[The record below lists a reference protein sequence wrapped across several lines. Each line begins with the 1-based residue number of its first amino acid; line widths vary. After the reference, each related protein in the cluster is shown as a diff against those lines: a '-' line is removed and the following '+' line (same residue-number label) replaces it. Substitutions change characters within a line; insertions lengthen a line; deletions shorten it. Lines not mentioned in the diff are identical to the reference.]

1 VIGMTNS
8 SPLVRLRDDP
18 DRLLSY
24 DEAGEL
30 ADVPS
35 RTVRKWVAEGNGPR
49 VIQLGR
55 HRRIRLSD
63 WLAWLDTRYVD
74 AA

>member
-1 VIGMTNS
+1 MLTDS

-24 DEAGEL
+24 AEL
-30 ADVPS
+30 AEWIGVPD
-35 RTVRKWVAEGNGPR
+35 RTVRKWIADGTGPR
-49 VIQLGR
+49 VLAVGR
-55 HRRIRLSD
+55 HRRVRLAD
-63 WLAWLDTRYVD
+63 ALAWLDTRYVE